1 MVDFENLPAPR
12 PLPPAVRAAARQL
25 LDEGISERPGAVH
38 RGRSVL
44 ASTAAIT
51 AVLAVMG
58 LGAVAFASLRPETA
72 VVGADSGD
80 AIRQLPPP
88 VPEEMYGLRV
98 AAAPADVQ
106 RCRAAPAVAGEASGW
121 QPMFTASA
129 RGVTVIAFRATT
141 GIRFCELT
149 PATVSVS
156 AAAPASDAAA
166 SITYVSRFGTVAGVV
181 AQDINSVD
189 VADPLLRWSLT
200 EQGEPALVR
209 DGAFVLPNA
218 VTAAPSGLTLNLGGS
233 PLRTAESISVPAAEL
248 PAQVTPRVD
257 RPQPAAGGFSAC
269 AQDKNVAPLIDAHH
283 WVPTTSVTLNATET
297 IHLARYHGMLATCL
311 IRNANGSPGSADLVV
326 NEGLANDHR
335 RDTEAEPNPFLFTT
349 SVFYNFSALS
359 SDTLAVAGLITDDRV
374 ASVAIGG
381 AGRRPVTARIV
392 NGTFVVPGVRLND
405 GAGPKSVTIADLAG
419 NTLASVPLNGT
430 EEVIPT
436 PSGR

>member
-1 MVDFENLPAPR
+1 M
-12 PLPPAVRAAARQL
+12 
-25 LDEGISERPGAVH
+25 
-38 RGRSVL
+38 
-44 ASTAAIT
+44 ASTGAIT

-58 LGAVAFASLRPETA
+58 LGAAALASLRPETA
-72 VVGADSGD
+72 VVGADSED

-88 VPEEMYGLRV
+88 VPEEMYRLRV

-106 RCRAAPAVAGEASGW
+106 RCEAAPAAAGEASGW

-166 SITYVSRFGTVAGVV
+166 TITYVSRFGTVAGVV
-181 AQDINSVD
+181 AQDVNSVD
-189 VADPLLRWSLT
+189 VADPLLRWSMT

-209 DGAFVLPNA
+209 DGAFVLPNS

-233 PLRTAESISVPAAEL
+233 PLRTAESISVPAAGL

-257 RPQPAAGGFSAC
+257 RPQPAPDSDSAAAVGFSTC
-269 AQDKNVAPLIDAHH
+269 AQDKTVAPLIDAHN
-283 WVPTTSVTLNATET
+283 WAPTTSVTLNANET
-297 IHLARYHGMLATCL
+297 VHLARYHGMLATCL
-311 IRNANGSPGSADLVV
+311 IRTANGLPGSADLVV
-326 NEGLANDHR
+326 NEGLPDDRR

-349 SVFYNFSALS
+349 SVFYDFSATS
-359 SDTLAVAGLITDDRV
+359 SDTLAVTGLITDDRV

-381 AGRRPVTARIV
+381 TGRGPVTARVV

-405 GAGPKSVTIADLAG
+405 GAGTKSVTIADRAG

-430 EEVIPT
+430 EEAIPS